1 MIAKPIAGALPLEIP
16 GYPRSLNLTRKGY
29 IPSTSGV
36 NEPTLLKLT
45 FAYFFEFTKTL
56 NCCSVVTFS
65 TAMINFQQVLHL
77 QLL

>member
-36 NEPTLLKLT
+36 NEPILLNLLLHNL
-45 FAYFFEFTKTL
+45 L
-56 NCCSVVTFS
+56 N
-65 TAMINFQQVLHL
+65 L
-77 QLL
+77 QKP